1 MKRGDKTIVATLSA
15 SLWLFPAVLGMDM
28 RDQSPTEVIRARN
41 QAVTRILD
49 ASGDEPNEQTRERLK
64 EVINSVM
71 DFEELSRR
79 SLGKY
84 WDERTAAE
92 KTDFVEVFEQL
103 IRNSSVKKLSIYRA
117 DSMTYDEP
125 AIKGDNA
132 TVRTIAYKD
141 RKSVEIVYEMHKVGG
156 EWKAYD
162 LVIDGASTVRTYR
175 DSFYRQLAK
184 SAYAEM
190 YDKLVRKLTEEG

>member
-92 KTDFVEVFEQL
+92 KTDFVGVFEQL